1 MWKYIV
7 KRILFLIPI
16 MLLSSF
22 IVFYLM
28 SLTGDTAQ
36 AMMGEDATEEQLEMM
51 REKLG
56 LNDPLIIRYG
66 KYIGRVVFHGD
77 LGTDIWGKS
86 VFDEYM
92 ARLPYTLYLAC
103 VSMFITAV
111 ISVPLGIIAA
121 VKQNKWEDFSLSAL
135 AIAGMSIPNFWLG
148 LLLMIKFS
156 LQLNW
161 LPTSGAENG
170 ILSLILPAFC
180 TAVPNAALITRMTRS
195 SMLDC
200 IRADFLRTAR
210 AKGVKEN
217 KIVLKHALGNAI
229 IPILTSMSN
238 QFAILIGGSVV
249 VETVFAWPGVG
260 SLVINAVKAKNTNMV
275 TGGIIMTT
283 VFVALI
289 LLLVDLLYAFLDP
302 RIKAQYQGK

>member
-28 SLTGDTAQ
+28 SLTGDPAL
-36 AMMGEDATEEQLEMM
+36 AKLGEDATEEQIEMM
-51 REKLG
+51 REKMG

-77 LGTDIWGKS
+77 LGTDIWDKS

-103 VSMFITAV
+103 VSMFLTAL

-121 VKQNKWEDFSLSAL
+121 VRQNKWEDFSLSAL

>member
-1 MWKYIV
+1 MWKYIL

-22 IVFYLM
+22 IVYYLM
-28 SLTGDTAQ
+28 SLTGDPAQ
-36 AMMGEDATEEQLEMM
+36 AMLGEDATEEQLEQL
-51 REKLG
+51 REEMG
-56 LNDPLIIRYG
+56 LNDPLIVRYG
-66 KYIGRVVFHGD
+66 RYIGNVVFHGD
-77 LGTDIWGKS
+77 LGTDIWKKS

-103 VSMFITAV
+103 VSMFLTAL

-121 VKQNKWEDFSLSAL
+121 VRQNKWEDFVLSAL

-148 LLLMIKFS
+148 LLLMIKFA
-156 LQLNW
+156 LQLSW
-161 LPTSGAENG
+161 LPTSGAEDG
-170 ILSLILPAFC
+170 VLSLILPAFC

-200 IRADFLRTAR
+200 IRADYLRTAR
-210 AKGVKEN
+210 AKGVKEG
-217 KIVLKHALGNAI
+217 KIILKHALGNAI

-260 SLVINAVKAKNTNMV
+260 SLIINAVKAKNTNMV

-283 VFVALI
+283 VFVAVI

>member
-1 MWKYIV
+1 MWKYV
-7 KRILFLIPI
+7 LKRILFLIPI

-28 SLTGDTAQ
+28 SLTGDPAQ
-36 AMMGEDATEEQLEMM
+36 AKLGEDATEEQLEML
-51 REKLG
+51 REQMG
-56 LNDPLIIRYG
+56 LNDPLIVRYG
-66 KYIGRVVFHGD
+66 RYIGNVVFHGD
-77 LGTDIWGKS
+77 LGKDIWDKS

-92 ARLPYTLYLAC
+92 ARLPYTIYLAC
-103 VSMFITAV
+103 VSMFLTAL

-121 VKQNKWEDFSLSAL
+121 VRQNKWEDFTLSAL

-148 LLLMIKFS
+148 LLLMIKFA
-156 LQLNW
+156 LQLSW

-200 IRADFLRTAR
+200 IRADYLRTAR
-210 AKGVKEN
+210 AKGVKEGR
-217 KIVLKHALGNAI
+217 IVLKHALGNAI

-260 SLVINAVKAKNTNMV
+260 SLIINAVKAKNTNMV

-283 VFVALI
+283 VFVAII

>member
-1 MWKYIV
+1 MWKYII

-28 SLTGDTAQ
+28 SLTGDPAQ
-36 AMMGEDATEEQLEMM
+36 AKLGEDATEEQLEMM
-51 REKLG
+51 REKMG
-56 LNDPLIIRYG
+56 LNDPLIVRYG
-66 KYIGRVVFHGD
+66 RYIGNVVFRGD
-77 LGTDIWGKS
+77 LGLDIWDKS
-86 VFDEYM
+86 VFGEYM
-92 ARLPYTLYLAC
+92 ARLPYTIYLAC
-103 VSMFITAV
+103 VSMFLTAL
-111 ISVPLGIIAA
+111 ISIPLGIIAA
-121 VKQNKWEDFSLSAL
+121 VRQNKWEDFTLSAL

-148 LLLMIKFS
+148 LLLMIRFS
-156 LQLNW
+156 LQHNW

-170 ILSLILPAFC
+170 ILSLILPAVC

-200 IRADFLRTAR
+200 IRADYLRTAR
-210 AKGVKEN
+210 AKGVKEG

-260 SLVINAVKAKNTNMV
+260 SLIINAVKAKNTNMV

-283 VFVALI
+283 VFVAVI

>member
-51 REKLG
+51 RDKLG